1 MFSSGCQEDM
11 IWLRILTLSS
21 LNMKRLIHG
30 IRRQH
35 SETPLLIYIL
45 LATGIISILIPS
57 IQFLV
62 DQDGFP
68 PDEANEHVQ
77 ESLNKVRSL
86 KRQLQNI
93 ENQLGAVLDSIDPES
108 NHPLSDEEMSA
119 ILQLTSGKRTR
130 VARVFSLSFLYWLI
144 SATFFLIAGILVQKR
159 YLNAE
164 DQPSRAITEPS
175 NPDTDKAKAQPDFS
189 PHSSREEENS
199 PENQT

>member
-1 MFSSGCQEDM
+1 M
-11 IWLRILTLSS
+11 IRLRILTLSS
-21 LNMKRLIHG
+21 LYMKRMIQG

-35 SETPLLIYIL
+35 KETPMLIYIL
-45 LATGIISILIPS
+45 LVTGIISILIPA

-68 PDEANEHVQ
+68 PDEANEHVE
-77 ESLNKVRSL
+77 ESLDKVRSL

-130 VARVFSLSFLYWLI
+130 VAKIFSLSFLYWLI
-144 SATFFLIAGILVQKR
+144 SATFFLISGVLVQKC
-159 YLNAE
+159 YLNSE
-164 DQPSRAITEPS
+164 EEPSRAISEPS
-175 NPDTDKAKAQPDFS
+175 QAVTSVAKTHPTNS
-189 PHSSREEENS
+189 PHSPMGEGDS
-199 PENQT
+199 PNKPD